1 MNSNPMKPRGNR
13 AQTSTVSTMTMM
25 PTHRLWPN
33 DQLNRLETQLPNL
46 LIISSNHS
54 IILSQSFLSSRV
66 SILPKR
72 EVKSG
77 TNVSAAS
84 KLNRIANTITPQN
97 FLNISDTNE

>member
-77 TNVSAAS
+77 IAFYQRQMQGTLRFSIYM
-84 KLNRIANTITPQN
+84 KLNVFKEI
-97 FLNISDTNE
+97 